1 MSNDISLDN
10 DTRIIKRNIAKGL
23 ISRATVEDLVSTLP
37 DVADQAEYLDPSRP
51 DPEEESEQAEQP
63 SE

>member
-23 ISRATVEDLVSTLP
+23 ISRAAVADLVSTLP
-37 DVADQAEYLDPSRP
+37 DMADQAEYLDPNRP
-51 DPEEESEQAEQP
+51 DPADEAEQAEQV
-63 SE
+63 EQ